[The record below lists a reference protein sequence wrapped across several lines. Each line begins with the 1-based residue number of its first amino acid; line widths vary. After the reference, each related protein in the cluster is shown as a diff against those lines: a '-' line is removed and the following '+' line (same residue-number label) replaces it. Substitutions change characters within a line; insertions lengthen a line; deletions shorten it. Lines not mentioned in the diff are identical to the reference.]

1 MKEVGLEKSL
11 EIKESI
17 LLVLGVALSSLVGV
31 IVGIAASM
39 SGGTQTVGVDFLMYL
54 LLSAIVCSAI
64 WIGFMI
70 YTEEGG
76 ATFIILLSILA
87 LMLLNLALPPVK
99 YAPIAY
105 GVIGASIVTI
115 FVYAMLLRSS

>member
-1 MKEVGLEKSL
+1 MKENVGWEKSL
-11 EIKESI
+11 EMKEGV

-70 YTEEGG
+70 YTRG

-115 FVYAMLLRSS
+115 FVYATVLRSS